1 MNTKFLAGIGIALVM
16 AGCASTPMPNEA
28 LESARSVVQAAQA
41 DPNAAK
47 YGAADLQT
55 AKSELAVADAA
66 FMRRDEPSIAQP
78 AYMAAQNARLAQ
90 LRGAAKADDAR
101 VAAGQAERDSIVLA
115 ARTNQVDSANRAA
128 NAANRA
134 KDDANRA
141 KDDANRATD
150 DARIARDQ
158 ATADAAR
165 LQTEVDALKA
175 KPTDR
180 GLVLTL
186 GDVLFETGSATLSSG
201 AGRNLDRLVQ
211 FLTDHPERL
220 VQIDGFTDSVGT
232 DSYNQDL
239 SQHRADAVRYQL
251 VSRGISSTRIATQGY
266 GKSFP
271 VASNSESGGRQL
283 NRRVEVVIGAD
294 NGTAVAARRT

>member
-1 MNTKFLAGIGIALVM
+1 MNTKVLTGVAIALAM
-16 AGCASTPMPNEA
+16 AGCASTPQPNEA
-28 LESARSVVQAAQA
+28 LESARRVVQAAEA

-47 YGAADLQT
+47 YAAVDVQT
-55 AKSELAVADAA
+55 AKSDLAVADAA
-66 FMRRDEPSIAQP
+66 FIRRDEPSIAQP
-78 AYMAAQNARLAQ
+78 AYMASQNARLAQ

-115 ARTNQVDSANRAA
+115 ARNNQVDSANRAA
-128 NAANRA
+128 YAANRA

-141 KDDANRATD
+141 SDDAK
-150 DARIARDQ
+150 IARDQ
-158 ATADAAR
+158 ATENAAR
-165 LQTEVDALKA
+165 LQAEVDALKA

-186 GDVLFETGSATLSSG
+186 GDVLFETGSATLSPG
-201 AGRNLDRLVQ
+201 AGRNMDRLVQ

-266 GKSFP
+266 GKAYP
-271 VASNSESGGRQL
+271 VASNSESSGRQL

-294 NGTAVAARRT
+294 NGTAVSARHS

>member
-1 MNTKFLAGIGIALVM
+1 MNTKFLIVVAIALAM
-16 AGCASTPMPNEA
+16 AGCASTPKSNEA
-28 LESARSVVQAAQA
+28 LESARSVVQAAEA

-47 YGAADLQT
+47 YAAVDLQA
-55 AKSELAVADAA
+55 AKSNLAIADAA
-66 FMRRDEPSIAQP
+66 FTRRDEPNIAQP
-78 AYMAAQNARLAQ
+78 SYMAAQSARLAQ

-115 ARTNQVDSANRAA
+115 ARTNQVDSANRAT
-128 NAANRA
+128 NA
-134 KDDANRA
+134 
-141 KDDANRATD
+141 ANRATD
-150 DARIARDQ
+150 DAKIARDE
-158 ATADAAR
+158 ATENSAR
-165 LQTEVDALKA
+165 LQAEVDALKA

-201 AGRNLDRLVQ
+201 AGRNMDRLVQ

-220 VQIDGFTDSVGT
+220 VQIDGFTDSIGT
-232 DSYNQDL
+232 DSFNQDL

-266 GKSFP
+266 GKAYP
-271 VASNSESGGRQL
+271 VASNSESSGRQL
-283 NRRVEVVIGAD
+283 NRRVEVVIGSD
-294 NGTAVAARRT
+294 NGTAIAARRT

>member
-1 MNTKFLAGIGIALVM
+1 MNMNTKFITGVGIALAI
-16 AGCASTPMPNEA
+16 AGCASAPKSNEA
-28 LESARSVVQAAQA
+28 LESARTIVQAAEA
-41 DPNAAK
+41 DPSAAK
-47 YGAADLQT
+47 YAAVDLHT
-55 AKSELAVADAA
+55 AKSDLAMADAA
-66 FMRRDEPSIAQP
+66 FLRRDEPSIAQP

-128 NAANRA
+128 VAANRA
-134 KDDANRA
+134 ANV
-141 KDDANRATD
+141 ANRATD
-150 DARIARDQ
+150 EANNARDQ
-158 ATADAAR
+158 ATENAVR
-165 LQTEVDALKA
+165 LQAEVDALKA

-186 GDVLFETGSATLSSG
+186 GDVLFETGSSTLSPG
-201 AGRNLDRLVQ
+201 AGRNMDRLVQ

-232 DSYNQDL
+232 DSFNQDL

-251 VSRGISSTRIATQGY
+251 VSRGISSTRIGTQGY
-266 GKSFP
+266 GKAYP
-271 VASNSESGGRQL
+271 VAGNTESSGRQL

-294 NGTAVAARRT
+294 NGTAIAARGT

>member
-1 MNTKFLAGIGIALVM
+1 MKTKVLTGIAIALAM
-16 AGCASTPMPNEA
+16 AGCASTPQPNEA
-28 LESARSVVQAAQA
+28 LESARRVVQAAEA
-41 DPNAAK
+41 DPNAAR
-47 YGAADLQT
+47 YAAVDVQT
-55 AKSELAVADAA
+55 AKSDLAVADAA
-66 FMRRDEPSIAQP
+66 FIRRDEPSIAQP
-78 AYMAAQNARLAQ
+78 AYMAAQNARLAR
-90 LRGAAKADDAR
+90 LKGAAKADDAR

-141 KDDANRATD
+141 SDDAK
-150 DARIARDQ
+150 IARDQ
-158 ATADAAR
+158 ATENATR
-165 LQTEVDALKA
+165 LQAEVDALKA

-201 AGRNLDRLVQ
+201 AGRNMDRLVQ

-232 DSYNQDL
+232 DSFNQDL

-266 GKSFP
+266 GKAYP
-271 VASNSESGGRQL
+271 VASNSESSGRQL

-294 NGTAVAARRT
+294 NGTAVSARHS

>member
-1 MNTKFLAGIGIALVM
+1 MNTKFLIVVAIALAM
-16 AGCASTPMPNEA
+16 AGCASTPKSNEA
-28 LESARSVVQAAQA
+28 LESARSVVQAAEA

-47 YGAADLQT
+47 YAAVDLQA
-55 AKSELAVADAA
+55 AKSNLAIADAA
-66 FMRRDEPSIAQP
+66 FTRRDEPNIAQP
-78 AYMAAQNARLAQ
+78 SYMAAQSARLAQ

-115 ARTNQVDSANRAA
+115 ARTNQVDSANRAT
-128 NAANRA
+128 NA
-134 KDDANRA
+134 ANRA

-150 DARIARDQ
+150 DAKIARDQ
-158 ATADAAR
+158 ATENSAR
-165 LQTEVDALKA
+165 LQAEVDALKA

-201 AGRNLDRLVQ
+201 AGRNMDRLVQ

-220 VQIDGFTDSVGT
+220 VQIDGFTDSIGT
-232 DSYNQDL
+232 DSFNQDL

-266 GKSFP
+266 GKAYP
-271 VASNSESGGRQL
+271 VASNSESSGRQL
-283 NRRVEVVIGAD
+283 NRRVEVVIGSD
-294 NGTAVAARRT
+294 NGTAIAARRT

>member
-1 MNTKFLAGIGIALVM
+1 MNTKFLTGVGIALAI
-16 AGCASTPMPNEA
+16 AGCASTPRYNET
-28 LESARSVVQAAQA
+28 LENARRIVQTAEA

-47 YGAADLQT
+47 YAAVDLQT
-55 AKSELAVADAA
+55 AKSDLAVADAA
-66 FMRRDEPSIAQP
+66 FTRHDEPSIAQP

-115 ARTNQVDSANRAA
+115 ARTNQVDSANRAKD
-128 NAANRA
+128 AANRA
-134 KDDANRA
+134 TS
-141 KDDANRATD
+141 DANRATD
-150 DARIARDQ
+150 EAKVARDQ
-158 ATADAAR
+158 ATENSAR
-165 LQTEVDALKA
+165 LQAEVDALKA

-186 GDVLFETGSATLSSG
+186 GDVLFETGSSTLSSG
-201 AGRNLDRLVQ
+201 AGRNMDRLIQ
-211 FLTDHPERL
+211 FLTDHPERM
-220 VQIDGFTDSVGT
+220 VQIDGFTDSIGT

-266 GKSFP
+266 GKAYP
-271 VASNSESGGRQL
+271 VASNSESSGRQL
-283 NRRVEVVIGAD
+283 NRRVEVVIGAE
-294 NGTAVAARRT
+294 NGTAVAARGI

>member
-1 MNTKFLAGIGIALVM
+1 
-16 AGCASTPMPNEA
+16 
-28 LESARSVVQAAQA
+28 
-41 DPNAAK
+41 
-47 YGAADLQT
+47 
-55 AKSELAVADAA
+55 
-66 FMRRDEPSIAQP
+66 
-78 AYMAAQNARLAQ
+78 MAAQNARLAQ

-101 VAAGQAERDSIVLA
+101 VAAGQAERDRIVLA
-115 ARTNQVDSANRAA
+115 ARTNQVDSANRATT
-128 NAANRA
+128 AANRA
-134 KDDANRA
+134 KDDANH
-141 KDDANRATD
+141 AT
-150 DARIARDQ
+150 DQ
-158 ATADAAR
+158 ATENAAR
-165 LQTEVDALKA
+165 LQAEVDALKA

-186 GDVLFETGSATLSSG
+186 GDVLFETGSSTLSPG

-232 DSYNQDL
+232 DSFNQDL

-251 VSRGISSTRIATQGY
+251 VSRGITSTRIATQGY
-266 GKSFP
+266 GKAYP

-294 NGTAVAARRT
+294 NGSAVAARRS

>member
-1 MNTKFLAGIGIALVM
+1 MNNKFLITVGIALTM
-16 AGCASTPMPNEA
+16 AGCASTPKPNEA
-28 LESARSVVQAAQA
+28 LESARSVVQAAEA

-47 YGAADLQT
+47 YAAVDLHTAKADL
-55 AKSELAVADAA
+55 AEADAA
-66 FMRRDEPSIAQP
+66 YLRREEESIAQP

-115 ARTNQVDSANRAA
+115 ARTNQVDSANRA
-128 NAANRA
+128 
-134 KDDANRA
+134 KDA
-141 KDDANRATD
+141 ANRATD
-150 DARIARDQ
+150 DAKIARDQ
-158 ATADAAR
+158 ATENAAR
-165 LQTEVDALKA
+165 LQAEVDALKA

-186 GDVLFETGSATLSSG
+186 GDVLFETGSADLSPG
-201 AGRNLDRLVQ
+201 AGRNLDKLVQ

-220 VQIDGFTDSVGT
+220 VQIDGFTDSIGT
-232 DSYNQDL
+232 DSFNLDL

-266 GKSFP
+266 GKAYP
-271 VASNSESGGRQL
+271 VASNSESSGRQL
-283 NRRVEVVIGAD
+283 NRRVEVVIGSD
-294 NGTAVAARRT
+294 NGSAVGARRS

>member
-1 MNTKFLAGIGIALVM
+1 MNTKILIGVGIALAM
-16 AGCASTPMPNEA
+16 AGCASTPKPNEA
-28 LESARSVVQAAQA
+28 LESARSIVQAAEA

-47 YGAADLQT
+47 YAAVDLQT
-55 AKSELAVADAA
+55 AKSDLAVADAA
-66 FMRRDEPSIAQP
+66 FQRRDEPSIAQP
-78 AYMAAQNARLAQ
+78 AYLAAQNARLAQ

-115 ARTNQVDSANRAA
+115 ARTNQVDSANRAKD
-128 NAANRA
+128 AANRA
-134 KDDANRA
+134 SDEA
-141 KDDANRATD
+141 KF
-150 DARIARDQ
+150 ARDQ
-158 ATADAAR
+158 ATENAAR
-165 LQTEVDALKA
+165 LQAEVDALKA

-186 GDVLFETGSATLSSG
+186 GDVLFETGCSTLSPG

-211 FLTDHPERL
+211 FLTDHPERM

-232 DSYNQDL
+232 DAFNQDL

-251 VSRGISSTRIATQGY
+251 VSRGISSTRIGTQGY
-266 GKSFP
+266 GKAYP
-271 VASNSESGGRQL
+271 VASNSESSGRQL

-294 NGTAVAARRT
+294 NGTAIAARGS

>member
-1 MNTKFLAGIGIALVM
+1 MNTKFFTGVGIALAI
-16 AGCASTPMPNEA
+16 AGCASAPRYNET
-28 LESARSVVQAAQA
+28 LENARSIVQTAEA

-47 YGAADLQT
+47 YAAVDLQT
-55 AKSELAVADAA
+55 AKSDLAVADAA
-66 FMRRDEPSIAQP
+66 FIRHDEPSIAQP

-115 ARTNQVDSANRAA
+115 ARTNQVDSANRAKD
-128 NAANRA
+128 AANRA
-134 KDDANRA
+134 TS
-141 KDDANRATD
+141 DANRATD
-150 DARIARDQ
+150 EAKVARDQ
-158 ATADAAR
+158 ATENSAR
-165 LQTEVDALKA
+165 LQAEVDALKA

-186 GDVLFETGSATLSSG
+186 GDVLFETGSSTLSSG
-201 AGRNLDRLVQ
+201 AGRNMDRLVQ
-211 FLTDHPERL
+211 FLTDHPERM
-220 VQIDGFTDSVGT
+220 VQIDGFTDSIGT

-266 GKSFP
+266 GKAYP
-271 VASNSESGGRQL
+271 VASNSESSGRQL
-283 NRRVEVVIGAD
+283 NRRVEVVIGAE
-294 NGTAVAARRT
+294 NGTAVAARGGI

>member
-1 MNTKFLAGIGIALVM
+1 M
-16 AGCASTPMPNEA
+16 
-28 LESARSVVQAAQA
+28 
-41 DPNAAK
+41 DPNAAR
-47 YGAADLQT
+47 YAPVDLQT
-55 AKSELAVADAA
+55 AKSNLAAADAA
-66 FMRRDEPSIAQP
+66 FLRHDEAGITQP

-134 KDDANRA
+134 R
-141 KDDANRATD
+141 DDANRATD
-150 DARIARDQ
+150 DAKVARDQ
-158 ATADAAR
+158 ATENAAR
-165 LQTEVDALKA
+165 LQAEVDALKA

-186 GDVLFETGSATLSSG
+186 GDVLFETGSANLSSG
-201 AGRNLDRLVQ
+201 AARNMDRLVQ

-220 VQIDGFTDSVGT
+220 VQIDGFTDSIGT
-232 DSYNQDL
+232 DSFNQDL
-239 SQHRADAVRYQL
+239 SQRRADAVRFQL
-251 VSRGISSTRIATQGY
+251 VSRGISSTRIGTQGY
-266 GKSFP
+266 GKAYP
-271 VASNSESGGRQL
+271 VASNSESSGRQL

-294 NGTAVAARRT
+294 SGTAIAARHS

>member
-1 MNTKFLAGIGIALVM
+1 MNTKFLTGLGIALAMV
-16 AGCASTPMPNEA
+16 GCASTPKYNET
-28 LESARSVVQAAQA
+28 LESARSVVQAAEA

-47 YGAADLQT
+47 YAAVDLQT
-55 AKSELAVADAA
+55 AKSDLAVADAA
-66 FMRRDEPSIAQP
+66 FMKHDEPGIAQP

-115 ARTNQVDSANRAA
+115 ARTNQVDSANRAKD
-128 NAANRA
+128 AANRA
-134 KDDANRA
+134 TSDANRA
-141 KDDANRATD
+141 ADDAK
-150 DARIARDQ
+150 IARDQ
-158 ATADAAR
+158 ATENAAR
-165 LQTEVDALKA
+165 LQAEVDDLKA

-186 GDVLFETGSATLSSG
+186 GDVLFETGSSTLSSG

-266 GKSFP
+266 GKAYP
-271 VASNSESGGRQL
+271 VASNSESSGRQL

-294 NGTAVAARRT
+294 NGTAIAARRSGS

>member
-1 MNTKFLAGIGIALVM
+1 MNTKFLTGAGIALVL
-16 AGCASTPMPNEA
+16 AGCASTPKPNET
-28 LESARSVVQAAQA
+28 LENARTIVETAQA

-47 YGAADLQT
+47 YAALDLQA
-55 AKSELAVADAA
+55 AKSDLAVADAA
-66 FMRRDEPSIAQP
+66 YIRRDEPSIVQP

-101 VAAGQAERDSIVLA
+101 VAAGQAERDRIVLA
-115 ARTNQVDSANRAA
+115 ARTNQVDSANRAT

-141 KDDANRATD
+141 T
-150 DARIARDQ
+150 DQ
-158 ATADAAR
+158 ATENAAR
-165 LQTEVDALKA
+165 LQAEVDALKA
-175 KPTDR
+175 QPTDR

-186 GDVLFETGSATLSSG
+186 GDVLFETGSSTLSPG

-220 VQIDGFTDSVGT
+220 VQIDGFTDSIGT
-232 DSYNQDL
+232 DSFNQDL
-239 SQHRADAVRYQL
+239 SQRRADAVRYQL

-266 GKSFP
+266 GKAYP

-294 NGTAVAARRT
+294 NGSAVAARRS